1 MKAINLVCGTL
12 HPRCFQHFNY
22 LTIQAHVVHN
32 TIYRMCD
39 ALALVQITW
48 FIWPR
53 MLYSHVFKISTHI
66 PHYHITYHAFKREDE
81 GKPHYQASITCTI
94 CVACTFC
101 PTSTAAVALH
111 CWYYKVTRELSS
123 ILHKHSPYGLCLFI
137 KIDKSS
143 DLSIILPITV
153 AIVVLY
159 A

>member
-22 LTIQAHVVHN
+22 LTIQAHVAHN

-101 PTSTAAVALH
+101 PTFTAAVG
-111 CWYYKVTRELSS
+111 CSIVGIIELQESLVQYCMNTHPTACACS
-123 ILHKHSPYGLCLFI
+123 
-137 KIDKSS
+137 
-143 DLSIILPITV
+143 
-153 AIVVLY
+153 
-159 A
+159 